1 MIGRVRCY
9 MDSMLEIYFSKERVY
24 LNSEQDIRQLRKQG
38 KQGMIIKEYG
48 LSKATIYRYLG
59 DSEVA

>member
-1 MIGRVRCY
+1 
-9 MDSMLEIYFSKERVY
+9 MDSMLEIYFSKERVH